1 MSSVIAALRGKL
13 GSTEYYLFCMKA
25 KELVSSVRFIRPDE
39 WKDISVEEKFQREIK
54 TARVLRDIVPYLVK
68 DNDRF
73 FGSVIVAA
81 ENFGLEEKFEP
92 ISEFCELNR
101 LSNLHESEALKMG
114 FLTFSGGEQF
124 VPLDGQ
130 HRVKALQYA
139 ITGRDDKNK
148 EVQCLP
154 GLAQEDV
161 AVILVDFDLHK
172 ARRIFTQVNKNARAI
187 TRGQSLV
194 TDDEDKLAVLSREV
208 ADEFIGGPMVNHIS
222 STLGEG
228 SPEFTTLNALYEGNK
243 IIIEAAFGKSM
254 VDKCVAPA
262 KSTGLSE
269 EEIEACRQEIGRV
282 WDALLKGI
290 VSLRG
295 RTQGQERPRRRQ
307 AQGNSQGFSAR
318 QTAPASLPCAGL
330 CPVDKRA
337 TGKARNEVV
346 LQGSH
351 RKIESHS
358 LGQRKPYLAKCLVVG
373 KADSHYQEKRRHGN
387 GPHRLHGRGIFDQ
400 RRTRGLAGA
409 LPRFLSSGRQEQDKT
424 SPPRLIHNHAARPL
438 QHRTRNAHLAQV
450 RKRV

>member
-92 ISEFCELNR
+92 ISEFCELGR

-114 FLTFSGGEQF
+114 FLTFSGGEQL

-228 SPEFTTLNALYEGNK
+228 SSEFTTLNALYEGNK

-290 VSLRG
+290 VLFADAL
-295 RTQGQERPRRRQ
+295 EDK
-307 AQGNSQGFSAR
+307 SANGDGKR
-318 QTAPASLPCAGL
+318 KEIRKDFLLGKPLPQ
-330 CPVDKRA
+330 V
-337 TGKARNEVV
+337 
-346 LQGSH
+346 
-351 RKIESHS
+351 
-358 LGQRKPYLAKCLVVG
+358 CLVRAYVQLTKG
-373 KADSHYQEKRRHGN
+373 Q
-387 GPHRLHGRGIFDQ
+387 PGRPE
-400 RRTRGLAGA
+400 TK
-409 LPRFLSSGRQEQDKT
+409 LSSKEAIEKLNRIPWNNENRIWQNVLWSGKRILTTKKNADMATDLIAYMAGEHLTNEERGDLLERYRDFYHPDDRNKIKL
-424 SPPRLIHNHAARPL
+424 PPL
-438 QHRTRNAHLAQV
+438 V
-450 RKRV
+450 